1 MSDSQ
6 APSVPDIKL
15 NDGHTIPVL
24 GFGTG
29 TSFLCPSLLDYV
41 DIQEPQTTVKTVQ
54 NMSYLPSKLD
64 IGT

>member
-15 NDGHTIPVL
+15 NDGHTIPVI

-29 TSFLCPSLLDYV
+29 PSFKPSPLDNA

>member
-15 NDGHTIPVL
+15 NDGHTIPVI

-29 TSFLCPSLLDYV
+29 PSFKPSPLDNV
-41 DIQEPQTTVKTVQ
+41 DMQEPQTTVKTVQ
-54 NMSYLPSKLD
+54 NMSYPLSKLD